1 MGVIRS
7 GSRVQGEEEGDR
19 DIIQRVFLK
28 VQLAGR
34 ERDMEPAQN
43 TRAVVPNFESEVV
56 TLVLL
61 LLLHLQMTIRF
72 PAGDESLQLTHT
84 DFFILDS
91 HEGHVLND

>member
-34 ERDMEPAQN
+34 ERDVEPAQN

-61 LLLHLQMTIRF
+61 LLHLQTTIRF